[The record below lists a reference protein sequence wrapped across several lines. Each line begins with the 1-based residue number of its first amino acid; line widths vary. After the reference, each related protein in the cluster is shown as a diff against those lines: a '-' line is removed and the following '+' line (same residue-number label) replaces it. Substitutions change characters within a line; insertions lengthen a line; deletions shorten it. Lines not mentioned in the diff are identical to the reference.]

1 MDSLRKAAKAVLEWN
16 VAAASW
22 VLGSAWNAIAPV
34 VPTPHPLEV
43 VQENMPILAYRI
55 AYLEVRCDYESPPK
69 STYRL
74 TSWIY
79 REHVLKPVEDAR
91 CARSKE
97 RGHVTP
103 PDPACRCGFYG
114 VPYHALDV
122 LDRFR
127 SYGQRVRLQV
137 EFSGRVIEHERGY
150 RAERQRILQVDR
162 PTCGACG
169 RKPATHVA
177 RTRDRIVRL
186 HCGSPNCTLF
196 AHTDPVMN
204 TPLHNVISEPLEV
217 VEADLGVKIGDAV
230 Q

>member
-1 MDSLRKAAKAVLEWN
+1 
-16 VAAASW
+16 
-22 VLGSAWNAIAPV
+22 
-34 VPTPHPLEV
+34 
-43 VQENMPILAYRI
+43 
-55 AYLEVRCDYESPPK
+55 
-69 STYRL
+69 
-74 TSWIY
+74 

-97 RGHVTP
+97 HGHVTP

-127 SYGQRVRLQV
+127 HYGQQVRLQV
-137 EFSGRVIEHERGY
+137 EFSGKVIEHERGY

-162 PTCGACG
+162 TTCSACEHT
-169 RKPATHVA
+169 ASTHVA
-177 RTRDRIVRL
+177 PTRVQIVRL

-196 AHTDPVMN
+196 VHTGPVTN
-204 TPLHNVISEPLEV
+204 TPRRNVISEPLEV